1 MEKWTEI
8 VSLFK
13 KSWCGELT
21 AGEKERLKQV
31 LQDKNMQEAF
41 ENIHREGFW
50 ADKLDDY
57 SGYPAAEAFRHFV
70 KKVGGGRRKKTLFIR
85 LAVSAAVI
93 FLLVGV
99 PFLIEITQSEK
110 NNMLPALPVNS
121 VVMPGEK
128 KAQLRLAD
136 GRIVDVTGDSMQ
148 IRESDGTQ
156 IKIEQGK
163 VSYETLREAD
173 KLVYNELIVP
183 LAGECYITLDDGTR
197 VWINSDSRLKYPLKF
212 IGDERKVFLQGEAYF
227 EVVKAGKPFIVSTD
241 LGNIRVLG
249 TTFDVKAYREENKL
263 YATLVTGKVCY
274 QGREKIMVY
283 PGEQVVALPDGRAE
297 KRKVDI
303 DEYIG
308 WKNGLYVFKE
318 HTLESIMT
326 DLARWYNVSVF
337 YQNPELRRI
346 TFTGNLKRYD
356 SINTF
361 MEILQRTGDVRY
373 SIKENTILLFK

>member
-8 VSLFK
+8 VSLFR

-21 AGEKERLKQV
+21 DGEKERLQQV
-31 LQDKNMQEAF
+31 LQDKNMLEAY
-41 ENIHREGFW
+41 ENIRRDGFL
-50 ADKLDDY
+50 ADKLDEY
-57 SGYPAAEAFRHFV
+57 SGYPADKAYRYFAQ
-70 KKVGGGRRKKTLFIR
+70 KVSGGRRKNALFIR
-85 LAVSAAVI
+85 LGFAAAVI
-93 FLLVGV
+93 VLLVGV
-99 PFLIEITQSEK
+99 PFLIEMTRSDTNVIV
-110 NNMLPALPVNS
+110 PALPVNN

-128 KAQLRLAD
+128 KAMLRLAD
-136 GRIVDVTGDSMQ
+136 GRVVDVSGDSMR
-148 IRESDGTQ
+148 ISETDGTQ

-163 VSYETLREAD
+163 ISYETLREAD

-212 IGDERKVFLQGEAYF
+212 IGDERKVYLQGEAYF
-227 EVVKAGKPFIVSTD
+227 EVAKAGKPFIVSTD
-241 LGNIRVLG
+241 LGDIQVLG

-263 YATLVTGKVCY
+263 FATLVTGKVCY

-283 PGEQVVALPDGRAE
+283 PGEQVVAMPDGRAE

-361 MEILQRTGDVRY
+361 MEVLQRTGDVRY

>member
-1 MEKWTEI
+1 MTD
-8 VSLFK
+8 
-13 KSWCGELT
+13 
-21 AGEKERLKQV
+21 GEKERLQQV
-31 LQDKNMQEAF
+31 LQDKNMQEVYK
-41 ENIHREGFW
+41 NIRREGFL

-57 SGYPAAEAFRHFV
+57 SGYPTAEAYRHFV
-70 KKVGGGRRKKTLFIR
+70 KKVGGVRRKKTLIIR

-110 NNMLPALPVNS
+110 NNMVPALPVNS

-136 GRIVDVTGDSMQ
+136 GRVVDVTGDSMQ
-148 IRESDGTQ
+148 ICESDGTQ

-173 KLVYNELIVP
+173 RLVYNELIVP

-227 EVVKAGKPFIVSTD
+227 EVAKAGKPFIVSTD
-241 LGNIRVLG
+241 LGDIQVLG
-249 TTFDVKAYREENKL
+249 TTFDVKAYQEENKL